1 MNSSLLHYSGL
12 WLLLPPHAGV
22 APPTTTTRT
31 SAPRRQLVT
40 VGDIF
45 TWMMCSHQFVA
56 LAVVFFHPEKLGQF
70 MAYTNT
76 ILWAYLE
83 FEGDGWRTYDRT
95 FRLQVSGCPTEDWAS
110 LNLSLFTGQSRRRYV
125 AARDHTSGV
134 CPWGGGGV
142 DVAQPISELPRLPL
156 ARGRPPFAFPGM
168 LAHAASTTC
177 APPALPP
184 TGPGLPPGTAPR
196 DCPQGPLHHCPPGP
210 PPPADWP
217 RRPRFPDP
225 PPP

>member
-1 MNSSLLHYSGL
+1 MTALFDCKYRGAQL
-12 WLLLPPHAGV
+12 
-22 APPTTTTRT
+22 RT
-31 SAPRRQLVT
+31 
-40 VGDIF
+40 G
-45 TWMMCSHQFVA
+45 
-56 LAVVFFHPEKLGQF
+56 HPS
-70 MAYTNT
+70 TCR
-76 ILWAYLE
+76 YL
-83 FEGDGWRTYDRT
+83 R
-95 FRLQVSGCPTEDWAS
+95 AS
-110 LNLSLFTGQSRRRYV
+110 LVVGMLRPGTTPVVSAHG
-125 AARDHTSGV
+125 
-134 CPWGGGGV
+134 GGGGV